1 MGKFVKVATTGA
13 IAPGEGKL
21 VDAAGKKIALFNV
34 DGTFYA
40 IDETCTHR
48 GGPSLRGHAYG
59 HRSDL
64 PQAWRRL

>member
-1 MGKFVKVATTGA
+1 MSTRRCAMGKFVRVATTGA
-13 IAPGEGKL
+13 IAPGEGEV

-48 GGPSLRGHAYG
+48 GGPSPRACLWA
-59 HRSDL
+59 
-64 PQAWRRL
+64 